1 MYSWVSIVVLGNDIA
16 EVGLMSDLRLR
27 LCNYRLTT
35 AEILYHLPDHPSV
48 LQSFVWQNM
57 DIAPEFPNLQKFL
70 EFWTGN
76 IEGKLH
82 SVKVAS
88 TALVTQAEL
97 RHANASFSLH

>member
-1 MYSWVSIVVLGNDIA
+1 
-16 EVGLMSDLRLR
+16 MSTLSLR
-27 LCNYRLTT
+27 LCDYRLTT
-35 AEILYHLPDHPSV
+35 AEILYHLPDHPNV

-57 DIAPEFPNLQKFL
+57 DIAPEFPILHRFL
-70 EFWTGN
+70 DFWVRS

-88 TALVTQAEL
+88 AALITPAEL

>member
-1 MYSWVSIVVLGNDIA
+1 
-16 EVGLMSDLRLR
+16 MSNLRLR
-27 LCNYRLTT
+27 LFNYRLTT
-35 AEILYHLPDHPSV
+35 AEILYHLPDHPGI

-57 DIAPEFPNLQKFL
+57 DIAPEFPVLQRFL
-70 EFWTGN
+70 DFWVAN

-88 TALVTQAEL
+88 TALVTQGEL

>member
-1 MYSWVSIVVLGNDIA
+1 MIN
-16 EVGLMSDLRLR
+16 LRPR
-27 LCNYRLTT
+27 LFNYRLTT
-35 AEILYHLPDHPSV
+35 AEILYHLPDHPGV

-57 DIAPEFPNLQKFL
+57 DIAPEFPVLHRFL
-70 EFWTGN
+70 DFWVSN

-88 TALVTQAEL
+88 TALVTQGEL